1 MGAWHI
7 HSPLL
12 LHSQHAIKN
21 WELLMFDEHH
31 VKNNLTEESQIHPDE
46 VRLFQK
52 L

>member
-7 HSPLL
+7 YSPLL

-21 WELLMFDEHH
+21 WELLMFDKHH
-31 VKNNLTEESQIHPDE
+31 VKNNLTEESQTHPDE
-46 VRLFQK
+46 VHLFQK